1 MAPLVGRKKELA
13 DLLRLLRRDDVKH
26 VTITGPPGIGKSRLA
41 EEVVAELPERAGAVG
56 TGYESRG
63 LDGEHEYRLRPL
75 AEAPAVELYRQLNG
89 DYDSSY
95 AKLAALC
102 AALGRVPGAIVE
114 AADRSLDSR

>member
-13 DLLRLLRRDDVKH
+13 ELLRLLRRDDVKH

-41 EEVVAELPERAGAVG
+41 EEVAAELPERAGAVG

-63 LDGEHEYRLRPL
+63 LDGEHEYRLHPL
-75 AEAPAVELYRQLNG
+75 AEAPGVELYRQLSG

-95 AKLAALC
+95 GKLAALC

-114 AADRSLDSR
+114 AAARALDSR